1 MAIFPALQ
9 KLTHICIEYM
19 KSLIKI
25 SQKILSSTLI
35 AKLKN
40 IQMVGSLVQPTCL
53 F

>member
-25 SQKILSSTLI
+25 SQKILSSTLS